1 MLTINNC
8 PPTSFPTE
16 QGNVIKNLM
25 EMKCQIEE
33 AARKYSFCDAKIQEV
48 ISVIKRNN
56 VLWMACKDK
65 LEVRVIKS
73 LNGNLSLYPIDE
85 ENERWSGQYH
95 VYLTIKDDS
104 GKRLVIDPYIGGP
117 ASCAI
122 TSEEIWID
130 YHWKGDKERDF
141 TLETIAPQ
149 SERYNSQGDYEPPFE
164 LEDFM
169 YNSFLPE
176 IYESHVYYFK

>member
-33 AARKYSFCDAKIQEV
+33 AARKYSLCDAKIQEV

-56 VLWMACKDK
+56 VSWMACKDK

-73 LNGNLSLYPIDE
+73 LNGNLSLHAIDDA
-85 ENERWSGQYH
+85 NERWSDQYH
-95 VYLTIKDDS
+95 VYLTITDIS
-104 GKRLVIDPYIGGP
+104 GNQLVID
-117 ASCAI
+117 
-122 TSEEIWID
+122 
-130 YHWKGDKERDF
+130 
-141 TLETIAPQ
+141 
-149 SERYNSQGDYEPPFE
+149 
-164 LEDFM
+164 
-169 YNSFLPE
+169 
-176 IYESHVYYFK
+176 YYV